1 MSIIEKKKILVCDSQ
16 NFFSK
21 ILKKKFGKEFDIER
35 STFYLPMSGYSQE
48 THFLIYVIYNERELA
63 WFKRIFRKK
72 IPVLVCVFSKEVL
85 SYISNMEKGDV
96 FFLLNGSQ
104 KIKNDIVDELSHFL
118 NYSVSGHCD
127 LVLGQYVSHEYDLES
142 YNWEV

>member
-1 MSIIEKKKILVCDSQ
+1 MSIIERKKILVCDSQ

-48 THFLIYVIYNERELA
+48 THFFIYVIYNERELA
-63 WFKRIFRKK
+63 WFKRILKKK
-72 IPVLVCVFSKEVL
+72 IPVLVCVFNREVL
-85 SYISNMEKGDV
+85 RSISYMEKGDV

-104 KIKNDIVDELSHFL
+104 KIKNDIVDELSYFL